1 MCALIAPSKS
11 IAAVAAAAAAA
22 AAATAAAGMQA
33 KQWSW
38 QDRRRAAAEYKSYVT
53 CRIVY

>member
-11 IAAVAAAAAAA
+11 IAAVAAAA

-38 QDRRRAAAEYKSYVT
+38 QDRRRAAAEYKS
-53 CRIVY
+53 RIVY